1 MKSLIE
7 ISKLLTRKKIR
18 KIEILDSD
26 ALDNKQSKFSEFYE
40 ALAADKFRNDR
51 DAASYLYGCSPTDDK
66 YRQLKSRFKRRL
78 LNTVFFIDI
87 NQSGTTE
94 RDKAYHT
101 CQREWALIQILISRG
116 AHLTAEALTR
126 QILGLALRYR
136 FADVI
141 FNAARVL
148 RQYAAEAAN
157 EKDFADNNELVR
169 QYGSILAAEAQAEEL
184 CHKTSM
190 YYQLQA
196 DKPESPGEELQA
208 WCGQLAN
215 LYQQCDS
222 PSLNF
227 CYCLAGTIRFELER
241 DFAAMLQTCFQ
252 ALQYAADNPDFV
264 QKEKMAVFHAKSIRA
279 LLHLRDFQQA
289 RTAAE
294 KGMAAFPED
303 SLPWFD
309 FMECYLLLALHTGS
323 YVDALAIMDIV
334 SANHYFKKLEPE
346 IRERWKVMGIYVNF
360 FILEGRHEEVVKT
373 RVLKNFR
380 LSKFLEDP
388 VLYPREQLIFAIHV
402 LIAQALFFIEKKNF
416 TGADEVIDRLQGYA
430 TKKLDKAQHVRMI
443 HFIRLLQQLSKAK
456 FVAADVS
463 GVDKHL
469 DRLREV
475 PFYYRGQLHEVEMV
489 TYEMLWAFLLQ
500 KLSSS
505 AS

>member
-26 ALDNKQSKFSEFYE
+26 ALDNKQSKFSEFYD

-51 DAASYLYGCSPTDDK
+51 DAAAYLYGCSPTDDK

-78 LNTVFFIDI
+78 LNTVFFIDV

-116 AHLTAEALTR
+116 AHITAEALTR
-126 QILGLALRYR
+126 QILGLALRYH

-141 FNAARVL
+141 FNAARLL
-148 RQYAAEAAN
+148 RQYAAEVGN

-184 CHKTSM
+184 CQKTSM
-190 YYQLQA
+190 RYQLQA
-196 DKPESPGEELQA
+196 DNPESHGGDLQV
-208 WCGQLAN
+208 WCGQLAS
-215 LYQQCDS
+215 LSQQYDS
-222 PSLNF
+222 PGLN
-227 CYCLAGTIRFELER
+227 YCLYLAGSIRFELEK
-241 DFAAMLQTCFQ
+241 DFAAMLQICLQ
-252 ALQYAADNPDFV
+252 AQQYAADNPDFV
-264 QKEKMAVFHAKSIRA
+264 QKEKMKVFYTKSIRA
-279 LLHLRDFQQA
+279 LLHLRDFQQG
-289 RTAAE
+289 RTAVE
-294 KGMAAFPED
+294 TGMAVFPED
-303 SLPWFD
+303 SLQWFD
-309 FMECYLLLALHTGS
+309 FMECYLLLALHTGNH
-323 YVDALAIMDIV
+323 VDALATMDAV
-334 SANHYFKKLEPE
+334 SANHYFKKLEPDT
-346 IRERWKVMGIYVNF
+346 RERWKVMGIYVNF
-360 FILEGRHEEVVKT
+360 FILEGRHEEALKT

-402 LIAQALFFIEKKNF
+402 LIAQTLFFIEKKNF
-416 TGADEVIDRLQGYA
+416 TGAAEVIDRLQGYA
-430 TKKLDKAQHVRMI
+430 SKKLDKAQYMRMI

-456 FVAADVS
+456 FVAADAS
-463 GVDKHL
+463 GTDKHL
-469 DRLREV
+469 EKLREV

-489 TYEMLWAFLLQ
+489 PYETLWAFLLQ
-500 KLSSS
+500 KLSL
-505 AS
+505 